1 MRIPIAAQ
9 GLYYQR
15 SIMIE
20 TLLIIEDEKLL
31 GSELSRHYRQSG
43 WEVVLATNLT
53 EARELLL
60 NKKIEPLLI
69 LSDMNLPDGNAL
81 DFMEKIKKNSPY
93 PDTAKEEKGAP
104 AKAQG
109 AFADDSRDGGGR
121 ALPGAFAEWL
131 FLTGYGNVPDS
142 VRALRLGAYDFLE
155 KPCDLERLD
164 LVVASAA
171 RSAAIQRRVIDQTKH
186 RHRRYTQDAYVGHS
200 RQAQDIRQLLA
211 KLTQVPFSA
220 LIIGGESGTGKGLA
234 ARILHYGGSRAQQ
247 PMIEVNCAALPRELL
262 ESELFGH
269 EPGAF
274 TGAAGRHRGLLE
286 QADGGTLFMD
296 EIGEMPLDLQAKLL
310 KVIEDHKVRRLGGEK
325 EIQVDVQIVAASN
338 RDLEKMA
345 LDSSFRADL
354 YHRLSVFKLILPPL
368 REAVEDLDQLVP
380 LFVAEYNA
388 KAGRQVKDIPDAVW
402 EKLKAHNWPGNVREL
417 RNVIERCVLFADGP
431 TFPVQWLQL
440 PGQPAVE
447 ALQTE
452 QGIWLPLDGSMALD
466 DMDGFIIKTALE
478 RADNNL
484 TAAARALGATRE
496 TLRYR
501 VRKYNLKIAD

>member
-1 MRIPIAAQ
+1 
-9 GLYYQR
+9 
-15 SIMIE
+15 MIE

-43 WEVVLATNLT
+43 WEVVLASTLA
-53 EARELLL
+53 EAKALLL
-60 NKKIEPLLI
+60 NKNLEPLLI

-81 DFMEKIKKNSPY
+81 DFMEAMKKQTGY
-93 PDTAKEEKGAP
+93 
-104 AKAQG
+104 
-109 AFADDSRDGGGR
+109 
-121 ALPGAFAEWL
+121 AEWL
-131 FLTGYGNVPDS
+131 FLTGYGSVPDS

-155 KPCDLERLD
+155 KPCDLDRLD

-171 RSAAIQRRVIDQTKH
+171 RSASIQRRVLDQTQQG
-186 RHRRYTQDAYVGHS
+186 HRRYSPEAYVGHS
-200 RQAQDIRQLLA
+200 PQAQSIRELLA

-234 ARILHYGGSRAQQ
+234 ARILHYGGPRAQQ

-325 EIQVDVQIVAASN
+325 EINVDVQIVAASN
-338 RDLEKMA
+338 RDLENMTQTGG
-345 LDSSFRADL
+345 FRADL
-354 YHRLSVFKLILPPL
+354 YHRLSVFRLILPPL
-368 REAVEDLDQLVP
+368 RAAVQDLDELVP
-380 LFVAEYNA
+380 LFIAEYNA
-388 KAGRQVKDIPDAVW
+388 KAGRRVRDVPAEVW
-402 EKLKAHNWPGNVREL
+402 EQLKAHHWPGNVREL

-440 PGQPAVE
+440 PSKQ
-447 ALQTE
+447 QTNDSSTTTDS
-452 QGIWLPLDGSMALD
+452 ISLPLDGSMALD
-466 DMDGFIIKTALE
+466 DMDRFIIKTALE
-478 RADNNL
+478 RTDHNL
-484 TAAARALGATRE
+484 AAAARILGATRE

-501 VRKYNLKIAD
+501 VKKYNLNVKEVISDEP

>member
-1 MRIPIAAQ
+1 
-9 GLYYQR
+9 
-15 SIMIE
+15 MIE

-43 WEVVLATNLT
+43 WDVALATNLA
-53 EARELLL
+53 EAKALLL
-60 NKKIEPLLI
+60 KKRIEPLLI

-81 DFMEKIKKNSPY
+81 DFMETMKKNVNY
-93 PDTAKEEKGAP
+93 
-104 AKAQG
+104 
-109 AFADDSRDGGGR
+109 
-121 ALPGAFAEWL
+121 AEWL
-131 FLTGYGNVPDS
+131 FLTGYGSVPDS

-164 LVVASAA
+164 LVVTSAA
-171 RSAAIQRRVIDQTKH
+171 RSASMQRRVIDQTKQG
-186 RHRRYTQDAYVGHS
+186 HRRYSPEAYVGHS
-200 RQAQDIRQLLA
+200 QQAQGIRKLLA

-220 LIIGGESGTGKGLA
+220 LIIGGESGTGKGLI

-247 PMIEVNCAALPRELL
+247 PMIEVNCAALPRDLL

-274 TGAAGRHRGLLE
+274 TGASARHRGLLE

-310 KVIEDHKVRRLGGEK
+310 KAIEDHKVRRLGGEK
-325 EIQVDVQIVAASN
+325 EINVDVQIVAASN

-345 LDSSFRADL
+345 QADGFRMDL
-354 YHRLSVFKLILPPL
+354 YHRLNVFRVILPPL
-368 REAVEDLDQLVP
+368 REAVEDLDELVP

-388 KAGRQVKDIPDAVW
+388 KAGRRVKEIPEDVW
-402 EKLKAHNWPGNVREL
+402 NKLKAHYWPGNVREL
-417 RNVIERCVLFADGP
+417 RNVIERCVLFSDGAI
-431 TFPVQWLQL
+431 FPGQWLQL
-440 PGQPAVE
+440 PGQDSFSG
-447 ALQTE
+447 TE
-452 QGIWLPLDGSMALD
+452 ERGQKMDNADAHSQAGANERGIYLPLDGSMALD
-466 DMDGFIIKTALE
+466 DMDRFIIKNALE

-501 VRKYNLKIAD
+501 VRKYNLNIAD

>member
-1 MRIPIAAQ
+1 
-9 GLYYQR
+9 
-15 SIMIE
+15 MIE

-31 GSELSRHYRQSG
+31 GMELSRHYRQLG
-43 WEVVLATNLT
+43 WEVVLASTLA
-53 EARELLL
+53 EAKTVLF
-60 NKKIEPLLI
+60 KKRIEPLLI

-81 DFMEKIKKNSPY
+81 DFMEANKKQVNY
-93 PDTAKEEKGAP
+93 
-104 AKAQG
+104 
-109 AFADDSRDGGGR
+109 
-121 ALPGAFAEWL
+121 AEWL

-155 KPCDLERLD
+155 KPCDLDRLD

-171 RSAAIQRRVIDQTKH
+171 RSAVIQRRVLDQTKQE
-186 RHRRYTQDAYVGHS
+186 HRRYSPEAYLGHS
-200 RQAQDIRQLLA
+200 QQAQSIRQLLT

-234 ARILHYGGSRAQQ
+234 ARILHYGGSRALQ

-274 TGAAGRHRGLLE
+274 TGASSRHRGLLE

-325 EIQVDVQIVAASN
+325 EINVNVQIIAASN
-338 RDLEKMA
+338 CDLEKMA
-345 LDSSFRADL
+345 QDGSFRADL
-354 YHRLSVFKLILPPL
+354 YHRLSVFRLILPPL
-368 REAVEDLDQLVP
+368 REAVEDLDELVP
-380 LFVAEYNA
+380 LFIAEYNA
-388 KAGRQVKDIPDAVW
+388 KAGRQVRHIPNEVW
-402 EKLKAHNWPGNVREL
+402 HKLKAHDWRGNVREL
-417 RNVIERCVLFADGP
+417 RNVIERCVLFADSE
-431 TFPVQWLQL
+431 TFPIQWLQL
-440 PGQPAVE
+440 PRESMPEKADNDH
-447 ALQTE
+447 TKPH
-452 QGIWLPLDGSMALD
+452 IYLPLDGSMALD
-466 DMDGFIIKTALE
+466 DMDKFIIKTALE

-501 VRKYNLKIAD
+501 VRKYNLNSVE